1 MSSTVKEARIVLVD
15 DHPMVRERLR
25 EVIERE
31 ADLLVCGEAESRNQA
46 LDVVAETS
54 PDLVIIDLSLKDS
67 HGLELIKDI
76 HVRHPRLLML
86 VLSMHDGVMHAE
98 RSIRAG
104 AHGYITKQEATK
116 KILRAIRYVLDG
128 GLYLSETMAKQI
140 ASQVV
145 GNKNRQSI
153 GIDRLTDRELQVFE
167 LIGQGLTVR
176 QIADNMHL
184 DFKTVETYRARIKE
198 KLNLKDATEVLQFA
212 IGWRHSDTAV

>member
-1 MSSTVKEARIVLVD
+1 MSSNVKEARIVLVD

-31 ADLLVCGEAESRNQA
+31 ADLQVCGEAESRNQA
-46 LDVVAETS
+46 LKIVAETS
-54 PDLVIIDLSLKDS
+54 PDLVIIDLSLKES

-76 HVRHPRLLML
+76 HIRHPRLLML

-116 KILRAIRYVLDG
+116 KILLAIRCVLDG
-128 GLYLSETMAKQI
+128 GLYLSETMARQI

-145 GNKNRQSI
+145 GNRNKQAV
-153 GIDRLTDRELQVFE
+153 GVDRLTDRELRVLE
-167 LIGQGLTVR
+167 LIGQGMTVR
-176 QIADNMHL
+176 QVADNMHL

-198 KLNLKDATEVLQFA
+198 KLNLKDANEVLQFA
-212 IGWRHSDTAV
+212 IRWYRSDFGG